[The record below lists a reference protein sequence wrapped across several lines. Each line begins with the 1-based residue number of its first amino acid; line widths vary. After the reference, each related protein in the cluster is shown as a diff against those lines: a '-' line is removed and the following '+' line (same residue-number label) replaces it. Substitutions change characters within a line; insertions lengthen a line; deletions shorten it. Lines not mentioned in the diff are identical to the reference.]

1 MSKLHSPF
9 FLFAAVFLSIL
20 CVLNTVQAQDL
31 DVRIKV
37 SGGVVSVRG
46 KKLAPATAQEG
57 VIYFSREYAGHE
69 IPPDRIS
76 ALSLTDPSGRSF
88 PYRKMGEGQY
98 FSDGKFNSWS
108 YDLVPGVPKKGAAA
122 AHISWL
128 ADDRGI
134 LMLDDILP
142 KFADNTGKVSAK
154 IEFELPAGWMIS
166 SPGRSLGAN
175 VFEISDVE
183 SAVFFVGK
191 DQRMKTGS
199 NGSPDL
205 IISGEWLFTD
215 EEAAKMVEEIYADHR
230 KLFGAAPFEQAR
242 IVLSKFPNAE
252 RHGTWEAETRG
263 NSVVILSADMPF
275 QTQSVQKLHEQL
287 RHEIFHLWIPNS
299 VNLSGNYDWFYEG
312 FALYQ
317 ALRMGISANR
327 IGFNDMLDTLSRA
340 HDLDTMQSR
349 RGSLIEASDSRWA
362 GANTQI
368 YARGMIV
375 AFLCD
380 ITMLQNSKGK
390 NSVSDVLQRV
400 YTEHSISKP
409 RENGNTAV
417 LRILESYDYLRP
429 ITEMYVKG
437 KANIAWRKE
446 LDAVGL
452 EEILVTQRGYA
463 VRLKVKDKPTVKQ
476 KAFLDKLGY
485 NNWRKLSRNSK

>member
-1 MSKLHSPF
+1 MSKLHNPF
-9 FLFAAVFLSIL
+9 FLFAAAFLSIL
-20 CVLNTVQAQDL
+20 CVLNAVRAQDF
-31 DVRIKV
+31 DVRIKIRDRLI
-37 SGGVVSVRG
+37 SVQG
-46 KKLAPATAQEG
+46 KKLVPAIAEERTM
-57 VIYFSREYAGHE
+57 YFSREYAGHQ
-69 IPPDRIS
+69 IPPERIS
-76 ALSLTDPSGRSF
+76 ALSLTDASGRSF
-88 PYRKMGEGQY
+88 LYRKMGEGQY

-108 YDLVPGVPKKGAAA
+108 YDLVPGVPQKGAAA
-122 AHISWL
+122 AHVSWL

-142 KFADNTGKVSAK
+142 KFNPGKVSAK
-154 IEFELPAGWMIS
+154 IEFDLPPGWQIS
-166 SPGRSLGAN
+166 GAVKQAGAN
-175 VFEISDVE
+175 VFETSDVDKT
-183 SAVFFVGK
+183 VFFVGK
-191 DQRMKTGS
+191 GQRIRNGS

-205 IISGEWLFTD
+205 IISGDWLFSD
-215 EEAAKMVEEIYADHR
+215 EEAAKMAEEIYADHR
-230 KLFGAAPFEQAR
+230 KLFGAAPFERAQ

-263 NSVVILSADMPF
+263 SSVAILSADMPF

-317 ALRMGISANR
+317 ALRMGVNSNR
-327 IGFNDMLDTLSRA
+327 IGFGDMLDTLSRA
-340 HDLDTMQSR
+340 YDVDNVQSQ

-380 ITMLQNSKGK
+380 ITMLQNSNGK
-390 NSVSDVLQRV
+390 TSVSEVLRRV
-400 YTEHSISKP
+400 YTEHSTSKP
-409 RENGNTAV
+409 REDGNTAV

-429 ITEMYVKG
+429 ITERYVKG
-437 KANIAWRKE
+437 RENIAWRKE

-452 EEILVTQRGYA
+452 EEFLVTQRGYA
-463 VRLKVKDKPTVKQ
+463 VRLKVKDKPTGKQ